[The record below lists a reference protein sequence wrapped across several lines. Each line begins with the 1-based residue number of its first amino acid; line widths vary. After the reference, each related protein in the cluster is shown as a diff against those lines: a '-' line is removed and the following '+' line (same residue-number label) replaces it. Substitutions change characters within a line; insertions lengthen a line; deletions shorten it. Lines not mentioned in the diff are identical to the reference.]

1 MLGQLKNLFS
11 FKSPSFSSQRLK
23 GRFFVVSILGLV
35 VLGSLSTVG
44 FLVQNYALTQ
54 QESLQTFHS
63 IVSRQV
69 ATVQKMSILAE
80 ELKAGNLTIKKRSE
94 LLQVFRNNVE
104 ELRKSKALLRE
115 WIITT
120 YTTEATERLLR
131 NTGLEEQ
138 LASYLESAETIT
150 DTGPYSPAAVRAQA
164 ERFTHRVRTDL
175 VDVQNLVLNQ
185 VVTEAQA
192 KANLLKWTSYS
203 VVALVFG
210 SAFLLWLLV
219 FNPMFKTI
227 LTQQENLVEA
237 VYRAEMASRSK
248 TEFLANISHEIR
260 TPMTAILGYAE
271 VLEAKQET
279 KPEVRQAFKVIK
291 TNANHLMR
299 LIDDILDVSKVE
311 AGGIEVASEKV
322 SLRQIVQE
330 VHSLLKVKA
339 EQKEIYLKFSAQ
351 GRVPDYFH
359 TDPVRLKQIL
369 FNVVGNAIKF
379 TDSGGVRVLIFY
391 RADQNSSSGQ
401 LQFLVKDSGC
411 GIPSDQVQRLFKPF
425 IQVDTTSRRQHGG
438 TGLGLVLS
446 KRLAQMLGGDTEIV
460 ETVENKGT
468 TFSVTIDAGE
478 VGPLVSMTFEAPA
491 ESQGI
496 LPDVP
501 DALVNNQLQA
511 AKILVVD
518 DAIENCNLF
527 RIYLE
532 KAQAKVDVA
541 HNGNEALSLAK
552 ENNYDLV
559 FLDLQ
564 MPGKDGFEVL
574 KELRSRDFNRPVIA
588 LTAHAMPEERRK
600 TLSYGFDEHVSK
612 PVSADK
618 LISTAMRFL
627 EGHA

>member
-1 MLGQLKNLFS
+1 MLRRLKNLFGMQS
-11 FKSPSFSSQRLK
+11 SSFSSQKLK
-23 GRFFVVSILGLV
+23 GRFLVVSLLGLV

-44 FLVQNYALTQ
+44 FVVQNYALTQ
-54 QESLQTFHS
+54 QESLQVFHG
-63 IVSRQV
+63 IVSKQV
-69 ATVQKMSILAE
+69 GIVQKMSLLAE
-80 ELKAGNLTIKKRSE
+80 ELKAGNLTVKKRSE
-94 LLQVFRNNVE
+94 LLQGFRQNVTDLKHSKT
-104 ELRKSKALLRE
+104 ELRN
-115 WIITT
+115 WIRST
-120 YTTEATERLLR
+120 YSNEATERLLH

-138 LASYLESAETIT
+138 LTSYLETAETIT
-150 DTGPYSPAAVRAQA
+150 DTGPYSSSAVRVQA

-175 VDVQNLVLNQ
+175 VDVLNLVLHE
-185 VVTEAQA
+185 VVSEAQS

-210 SAFLLWLLV
+210 SALLLWLLV

-237 VYRAEMASRSK
+237 VYRAETASRSK

-271 VLEAKQET
+271 VLEAKKET

-322 SLRQIVQE
+322 ELKQVVQE
-330 VHSLLKVKA
+330 VYSLLKVKA
-339 EQKEIYLKFSAQ
+339 EQKGIYLKFTGQ
-351 GRVPDYFH
+351 GRLPTFFH

-379 TDSGGVRVLIFY
+379 TDKGGIRVLIFY
-391 RADQNSSSGQ
+391 RGDANSSAGT
-401 LQFLVKDSGC
+401 LQFMVKDTGC
-411 GIPSDQVQRLFKPF
+411 GIPEDQIKRLFKPF
-425 IQVDTTSRRQHGG
+425 MQVDTTSRRQYGG

-446 KRLAQMLGGDTEIV
+446 KRLAQMLGGDAEIV
-460 ETVENKGT
+460 ETEENKGT

-478 VGPLVSMTFEAPA
+478 IGPLAMLKIDPQVDSGSSASSPE
-491 ESQGI
+491 
-496 LPDVP
+496 
-501 DALVNNQLQA
+501 DALENSFLSD

-532 KAQAKVDVA
+532 KAKAKVDVA
-541 HNGNEALSLAK
+541 HNGNQALDLANSH
-552 ENNYDLV
+552 EYDLV

-574 KELRSRDFNRPVIA
+574 KELRGREFRKPVIA

-618 LISTAMRFL
+618 LISTARRFL
-627 EGHA
+627 HA